1 MSPRGWGGSV
11 SRSSLLSAALLSSFT
26 GTVAAN
32 PVASPFD
39 YAIDIAIF
47 NYPINGFILL
57 ALYISLVRRGAAAGH
72 LGPNYLFMLFLT
84 STAIISLTGGM
95 VDSAAYTSDS
105 AAVYLVATVL
115 IGMITALVAQR
126 YLRLEFQASL
136 VVGLVFFV
144 VNIVSWTI
152 LDGGFI
158 FDIVNMNCNVMWTV
172 FMAFV
177 IVLFLITRFPQGP
190 SWTIAGGT
198 ASGGGG
204 EVAHHIGQASDTT
217 HYEVP
222 RSRDGGLNLV
232 VESFIISWFCL
243 VFIVLSWWI
252 GFM

>member
-1 MSPRGWGGSV
+1 M
-11 SRSSLLSAALLSSFT
+11 
-26 GTVAAN
+26 AAN

-39 YAIDIAIF
+39 FALDIAVF

-57 ALYISLVRRGAAAGH
+57 ALYISLTRRGAAVGR
-72 LGPNYLFMLFLT
+72 LGPNYLFVLFLT

-105 AAVYLVATVL
+105 VAVYLVATVL

-152 LDGGFI
+152 LAGGFI
-158 FDIVNMNCNVMWTV
+158 FDIVNLNCSVMWTV
-172 FMAFV
+172 FMTFV
-177 IVLFLITRFPQGP
+177 IVLFVITRFPHGA
-190 SWTIAGGT
+190 SWATAGSP
-198 ASGGGG
+198 ASEDGG
-204 EVAHHIGQASDTT
+204 EVARHIGQASDTA

-222 RSRDGGLNLV
+222 RPHDGSLNLV
-232 VESFIISWFCL
+232 VESAIICWFCI
-243 VFIVLSWWI
+243 VFIVFSWWI